1 MSKTPEYGLDT
12 MRWAH
17 ALCALP
23 EIPGYEVGM
32 RIVRRGPGVQGKAHY
47 HPGGHEWFTIAKGS
61 LMFTKGDAPAKLF
74 TAGEGD
80 HIPPDVVHHGRN
92 PSDSETVEIV
102 LFYLKPVGAP
112 VLVEV

>member
-1 MSKTPEYGLDT
+1 MTTSPEFGLDA

-17 ALCALP
+17 PMRNLP

-32 RIVRRGPGVQGKAHY
+32 RRVRRGPGVQGKAHY
-47 HPGGHEWFTIAKGS
+47 HPGGHEWFTIAAGS
-61 LMFTKGDAPAKLF
+61 LFFTKGDEPGRLL

-80 HIPPDVVHHGRN
+80 YIAPDVVHHGRN
-92 PSDSETVEIV
+92 PSDTETVEIV

-112 VLVEV
+112 VLVEA